1 MADDLKGG
9 RGIGENTSLDKT
21 RPIPDSRE
29 IGSVCV
35 IGTTSSLIFVK
46 ASGIDR
52 ILLLVTKLSTTLFIE
67 TSGPYCSLALR
78 SEGKDFVESR
88 LLNKTHNEHVLT
100 MLNRLY
106 EENGIERL
114 STNLVGFS
122 AGPGSFTGV
131 RIGAAIAQALAFAS
145 GGKVL
150 TIQSPMVLAMTAFER
165 LKASNWWVSVKSRK
179 NLFYLAQYEISS
191 SDVQVLRVP
200 ELFDLE
206 PAWLMEIKNQVNG
219 VGEQPEWLVNIEGD
233 RFYSG
238 LRPEAHSV
246 LDLMERLDLEGM
258 SKAPEFA
265 LPVYLEGDSPWVKAV
280 ER

>member
-1 MADDLKGG
+1 M
-9 RGIGENTSLDKT
+9 
-21 RPIPDSRE
+21 
-29 IGSVCV
+29 
-35 IGTTSSLIFVK
+35 
-46 ASGIDR
+46 
-52 ILLLVTKLSTTLFIE
+52 TKLSTTLFIE

-150 TIQSPMVLAMTAFER
+150 SIQSPMVLAMTAFER
-165 LKASNWWVSVKSRK
+165 LSVSNWWVSIKSRK

-191 SDVQVLRVP
+191 SDVQVLRAP

-206 PAWLMEIKNQVNG
+206 PEWLMEIKNQVNG
-219 VGEQPEWLVNIEGD
+219 VGQQPEWLVNIEGD

-238 LRPEAHSV
+238 LRPEADSV

-258 SKAPEFA
+258 SRAPEFA
-265 LPVYLEGDSPWVKAV
+265 LPVYLEGDSPWVKTV
-280 ER
+280 DR